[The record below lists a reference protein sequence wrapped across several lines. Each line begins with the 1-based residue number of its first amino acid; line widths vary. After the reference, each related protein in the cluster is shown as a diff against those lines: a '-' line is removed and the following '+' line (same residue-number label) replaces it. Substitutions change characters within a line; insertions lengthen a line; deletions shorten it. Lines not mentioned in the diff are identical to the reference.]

1 MEYYSTIKKNEV
13 VTPATTWVNLEDIK
27 CIVNYYSSQPCLYTR
42 LTWYTAFKNDDAWL
56 TSSTIQT

>member
-27 CIVNYYSSQPCLYTR
+27 CIIPFTR
-42 LTWYTAFKNDDAWL
+42 WSRQIHREKVDLWL
-56 TSSTIQT
+56 PRTGGREK